1 MKTKK
6 YHSVGTVPKYN
17 RKIVYRDKIDIP
29 NTQIHDQSPSWFGT
43 GPNTQ
48 IHDQSPSWF
57 GTGRNTQI
65 HDQSPSWFGTGRNTQ
80 IHDQSP
86 SKVEGLKE
94 TKLKERKKTIC
105 LKYSYCCISYVLQ

>member
-43 GPNTQ
+43 G
-48 IHDQSPSWF
+48 
-57 GTGRNTQI
+57 
-65 HDQSPSWFGTGRNTQ
+65 RNTQ

-86 SKVEGLKE
+86 SKVEGLKK
-94 TKLKERKKTIC
+94 TKLKERKKNYLLEIFI
-105 LKYSYCCISYVLQ
+105 LLYFLRSSVVEIQRNHESSIL

>member
-29 NTQIHDQSPSWFGT
+29 NTQIHDQSSSWFGT
-43 GPNTQ
+43 
-48 IHDQSPSWF
+48 D
-57 GTGRNTQI
+57 
-65 HDQSPSWFGTGRNTQ
+65 RNTQ

-105 LKYSYCCISYVLQ
+105 LKY

>member
-6 YHSVGTVPKYN
+6 YHSVGTVPTYN
-17 RKIVYRDKIDIP
+17 RKIVYRDKID
-29 NTQIHDQSPSWFGT
+29 
-43 GPNTQ
+43 NTQ

-86 SKVEGLKE
+86 SKVEGLKK
-94 TKLKERKKTIC
+94 TKLMERKKHYLLEIF
-105 LKYSYCCISYVLQ
+105 I